1 MQFLQ
6 NIRVIEF
13 SHMVMGPSVGM
24 ILGDLGA
31 EVIKIEPIG
40 GDKTRSLPG
49 SGAGY
54 FAMFNRNKKSICLD
68 IKTEE
73 GRQVIRDLLASADV
87 MIENFR
93 PGALDKLGFG
103 YDDAKKI
110 NPGIIY
116 QSSKGFLSG
125 PYEQRTALDEVAQMM
140 GGLAYMTGPPG
151 RPLRAGSSV
160 IDITGGMFGVIGILS
175 ALLSRT
181 QTSEGAQV
189 TSALFETTVF
199 LVGQHM
205 AQHAV
210 TGIPAAPMPART
222 SAWAVYDVF
231 ETADAQMFV
240 GVVSDGQWQRFCEV
254 FKLTHWHDND
264 KYRKNKDRVILRDEI
279 IPYLKTL
286 FIALS
291 NDALEARLTE
301 AGLPFAPISKPE
313 ELKDNPHLQHNG
325 LHSIKLPEPDPQ
337 EPDKSVLLPK
347 LPVEI
352 NGQRA
357 TLNQH
362 PPTAGGNTGTVLSE
376 LGYDDKKIQSLI
388 NSGIVA

>member
-1 MQFLQ
+1 
-6 NIRVIEF
+6 
-13 SHMVMGPSVGM
+13 MVMGPSVGM

-31 EVIKIEPIG
+31 EVIKIEPLG

-54 FAMFNRNKKSICLD
+54 FAMFNRNKKSLCLD
-68 IKTEE
+68 IKSEQ
-73 GRQVIRDLLASADV
+73 GQQIVRKLLADTDV

-103 YDDAKKI
+103 YESVKAI
-110 NPGIIY
+110 NSDIVY

-160 IDITGGMFGVIGILS
+160 IDIAGGMFGVIGILA
-175 ALLSRT
+175 ALLERDQRASHPGT
-181 QTSEGAQV
+181 VTNSSAPEESGAHI

-205 AQHAV
+205 AQYAV
-210 TGIPAAPMPART
+210 TDTPAPPMPART

-231 ETADAQMFV
+231 ETADRQMFV

-254 FKLTHWHDND
+254 FELSEWHNND
-264 KYRKNKDRVILRDEI
+264 DYRANADRVKHRDTI
-279 IPYLKTL
+279 IPKLRALFATL
-286 FIALS
+286 DSEALS
-291 NDALEARLTE
+291 ALLIE
-301 AGLPFAPISKPE
+301 AGLPFAPINQPE
-313 ELKDNPHLQHNG
+313 HLHDDPQLKHNG
-325 LHSIKLPEPDPQ
+325 LYDIALPGQ
-337 EPDKSVLLPK
+337 DKIVALPK
-347 LPVEI
+347 LPVEF

-357 TLNQH
+357 EKQYD
-362 PPTAGGNTGTVLSE
+362 PPSAGQDTRSILDSI
-376 LGYDDKKIQSLI
+376 GYSKKDVQQLIDD
-388 NSGIVA
+388 GVVA